1 MKLLEFTK
9 RFFDEEACETHLKQG
24 LSQDARIDSYL
35 TRNMISKYI
44 HKISLFLLL
53 LTVGVMDV
61 WGQTTDYSG
70 TYYIG
75 SRGYDKANTTTN
87 YYLCPTEGWA
97 FYKATN
103 NVQATDNGQP
113 FLTTYQCRNGV
124 YDATKAVWIV
134 EKESTSGC
142 YYIKQALTGK
152 YIVSNGV
159 LTGAGNTRARVHL
172 ETVADADALATL
184 GDWALFEITYDQNH
198 YDIKPHSD
206 YGKDGNNEYLVVNT
220 NNYLQLDGNVSK
232 KNGPTGFKN
241 CGGIIGLYTHPDSE
255 NAYFYLELVPPT
267 ITYNNN
273 GSFTITAA
281 EGATIYYTTN
291 GDTPTTSSYTGTGTT
306 SVTFAQTESMN
317 VIKAIAVYDSNV
329 STVSSLA
336 LHTYT
341 YCIVNKKGD
350 IAIQYAVKQAEGKS
364 LGTIEDIPADIR
376 SSYLTNES
384 ASFYSFSEPYTSKGQ
399 LTDEVGI
406 SATPSSDA
414 KIYVTYTTDYLSE
427 KFLKLRGARAFNIRN
442 QSGEN
447 AYDNGGT
454 LAYEDANNTQLS
466 HMWNIGGSQDPYDVE
481 IKNIGTDHRYLVFST
496 PPTLDLAATA
506 TTKFIIMAGSA
517 AGDGSTYEQV
527 NLMAATGTGAHDF
540 SKAEIKAYT
549 VDLSFTYKLID
560 RQKKLLVTI
569 ENNETELKLPDEWIS
584 PLVSTYHFY
593 KTASI
598 DGDTYTLS
606 NPVTSVFEVESGQPI
621 YVNYDV
627 SDKVDLDGRNS
638 LNIED
643 KENKTYMLRF
653 LNGESF
659 YQEDGNDGIMTET
672 QKAIY
677 PYNNGDVTLYVY
689 GAEQWQAQL
698 AKGASTRSR
707 WLWCIEPANNPA
719 SKEELDPY
727 HVKISSSQEH
737 IFKEDGVEIGRY
749 PSYLRTYKPADY
761 ANVVTSVTNSNPVT
775 NGGTKGGALDSSLAT
790 EYMIIGT
797 ESHTRLVTLNPV
809 EGERRT
815 VNSFEQYWKNN
826 PTINGDA
833 TKDIPA
839 VLTNKVTQEGRN
851 VTLNST
857 QKAEIEAKGWH
868 VYEKW
873 ALSAPWVNNGDAEET
888 KSKQYWEEEH
898 AFQTISM
905 GSGNFVLEEVSLEP
919 QAILLD
925 NHGWELMRVPLSKT
939 DVLRSYDSPMV
950 EQYKWYSTSVKVFG
964 YHKFD
969 VIGTPYHTSTS
980 LADVPTGA
988 KGGND
993 FYVTYTVKPS
1003 YTYTYTGAAKAA
1015 DTKATAF
1022 LLKQG
1027 DKYAKTSGLI
1037 IEKADA
1043 PASIDDASDDILWYL
1058 RPNFDIDREM
1068 GYRYQGETGAQDE
1081 AKTKNETEQDYYIA
1095 GKNGFDPYNV
1105 QIESKYNTARYFTAN
1120 SSSIAL
1126 SSGVWTGTSSQISLQ
1141 NLNVKQHATGY
1152 DQTTLNI
1159 TNATFMVVSD
1169 ANGNMRLM
1177 PRFDHSKVA
1186 NSDGESNPF
1195 TVLATQ
1201 HAAATAGDNGTDT
1214 QTLWLE
1220 HKNAATEIHDPSEIT
1235 SMNGHYVLAED
1246 FTFTGFS
1253 SLGTSEAPFTGTID
1267 GQYHTYSGLNTPLVA
1282 YANGATIRNLMLDNV
1297 TISEGTN
1304 VGAICNEATGA
1315 TRIYNCGILATNSTA
1330 STDEDGY
1337 THITNCSSSVSG
1349 SGYVGGI
1356 VGLLDGESRVINC
1369 FSYANVSGGAEVGGI
1384 VGHNNVATTATNLQT
1399 MVMNCMFYGEV
1410 SGSSIAPI
1418 YNGEIITNVGENT
1431 GVSNFNYFRLES
1443 DYIQDIEKAKVYNCA
1458 LGAETRFLQRFEFF
1472 RHLQNSHR
1480 ELAAWWATGDRA
1492 KKDEMAKWVLLP
1504 SQIGSSTPYPVLA
1517 KPGYYPSVVNIDA
1530 ENAPDSI
1537 SVGRNKGGKQ
1547 GTLTVNIQMGDG
1559 AQFNR
1564 PTGAEIVYPSLTLN
1578 ITDKDPDHFNFN
1590 YFKVQLPYYND
1601 VGTKNYTGNR
1611 VVTGWKIV
1619 NITGGTAG
1627 SYSTGE
1633 DVTYTNGTL
1642 TATPYN
1648 FADRKCTNKDLFSV
1662 SGRVFNQGAYW
1673 DVPYGVTA
1681 ITIEPYWAKAAYL
1694 ADENADM
1701 VYNTDMSTSYQVPD
1715 VGGGNGKIYNNG
1727 SSYSIA
1733 GNSQVVFTTMGNA
1746 IASRNSGLF
1755 QGASGSSGHTVYDYA
1770 VVLVGNY
1777 HFYGNLSADNN
1788 KPYTVTSVDLD
1799 GDNEPDYSYI
1809 LRFDGRQALHPVKV
1823 DFINI
1828 PGLGMAQ
1835 KSTGGTG
1842 SYNFGIMQP
1851 KGWFEATNTSLF
1863 RVTQFEYDRNDRV
1876 AAPYIVQG
1884 GVMEQWVSGQNNG
1897 ANNNITYFHVG
1908 GNVWFKEFHRGTH
1921 QDKSL
1926 QSKHPPVS
1934 VTGGDYDEFYL
1945 TGLYTANVVSYEDDA
1960 ECYING
1966 GRFGTVAGAAMEGI
1980 GNGAENK
1987 GNITWQI
1994 QNADIKEFYG
2004 GGINADKPVTG
2015 NISTTITGGKIDL
2028 FCGGP
2033 KFGDMSEGK
2042 TVVTNATGCEFG
2054 TFFGAGYGG
2063 NSYSR
2068 QAPYNHNNI
2077 MNFPHN
2083 DTSNPSA
2090 GNHSSWNNW
2099 LEQYYTQSYNNTY
2112 GGVSTQFNY
2121 QFLPMSSNKDNVA
2134 RIFVEY
2140 VKFSLATTHSVTS
2153 NLTGCTVTGN
2163 FYGGGSLGKVDGP
2176 ATSTLTNCKVDG
2188 NVFGAGYSASL
2199 PTVEVD
2205 SIGFRVEP
2213 FYYKDLGTYRTGV
2226 KGQTTTYTWAHGN
2239 AISIDKVNKILYTT
2253 EDLTGLGAVT
2263 GNVTLNINGTTTVG
2277 KSVYGGGEESG
2288 VGGDTKVNVT
2298 SGTIGAEN
2306 QGGVEY
2312 GNVYGGGKGKAGERD
2327 AGYVKGNTEIN
2338 ISQAEGKTTQI
2349 YHNVYGGGAYGSVG
2363 DFTYDASGMPTAL
2376 NTAETGKTKVTI
2388 TGGTFGWNGKENG
2401 LVFGSSRGDVAKPE
2415 GTPAVDPNDRMAW
2428 VYSTQ
2433 VNIGTDGAITGPHIK
2448 GSVYGS
2454 GENGH
2459 TFQNT
2464 ELNVFSG
2471 TIGITTGATITND
2484 NGTPDDTS
2492 DDISYSGAYYPY
2504 RGNLYGGGCGT
2515 DTYWIDANE
2524 NTAVDEGEEHYN
2536 PLAGIVR
2543 GATTVNIKGGQ
2554 VVHHVYGAG
2563 AMGSVGNDD
2572 DATSGKTTINISG
2585 GRIGYDGNNNG
2596 NIFGAA
2602 RGEYGISTVASNL
2615 ARVRE
2620 TEVNI
2625 SYATTPADDNGE
2637 KTEKLITGS
2646 VFGGGEAGLVMGSVA
2661 VNMTGGLI
2669 MKDIYGGGALADT
2682 QTSNWNASANSNA
2695 GGWATGKTSAS
2706 ATTTIKLTGGT
2717 IMEEVFGG
2725 GLGESGTEQ
2734 NPTGKPAYVYGDVLV
2749 ELNNGVADDAKG
2761 CVVPGD
2767 IFGCNNLNGTPKGDV
2782 MVHIYKT
2789 QNIEASRITNA
2800 AASGETPAVEDAKET
2815 GRYDVHAVYGGG
2827 NQSAYEPADLT
2838 GVNKTEVI
2846 IDGCERT
2853 SIKQVYGGG
2862 NASSTPATNVTVNG
2876 TFEIEELFGGGNGKD
2891 NIKINGVTM
2900 PNPGANVGY
2909 KDYSEYYEEDGV
2921 WKVRDKAA
2929 YDTKEERMAS
2939 TSDIVYG
2946 TGKAS
2951 VNIYGGTIHRVFG
2964 GSNTKGNVRQ
2974 TAVTL
2979 LDEGGECEFCVD
2991 EAYGGGKSAEMD
3003 AEAQLLLACIPGL
3016 QAVYGGAEAA
3026 DVRGN
3031 VTLNI
3036 TNGTFDRVFGGNNLS
3051 GTIGG
3056 AIKINVEEI
3065 GCKPVLIGEL
3075 YGGGNQAGYSV
3086 YGYNN
3091 DGTPKESGTTPLYDD
3106 PEVNVMSFTSI
3117 GNIYGGGYGSGATM
3131 VGNPTVNVNVAYG
3144 RYYDDDRSI
3153 IVNDSTIRNTYPI
3166 PSHAKGKMGA
3176 INNVFGG
3183 GNAAKVIGNTTV
3195 NIATLP
3201 DVYVVKQVSVGAA
3214 LPEGCYIRNNN
3225 GTYDAANGTAV
3236 DGVTYY
3242 EKKVVLGADIR
3253 GDVYG
3258 GGNKA
3263 KVTGNTNVTIGEE
3276 K

>member
-24 LSQDARIDSYL
+24 LSKDARIDSYL

-61 WGQTTDYSG
+61 WGQTDYSG

-75 SRGYDKANTTTN
+75 SRGYNKANTTTN

-103 NVQATDNGQP
+103 TVQATDNGQP

-134 EKESTSGC
+134 EKKSTSGTSGC

-159 LTGAGNTRARVHL
+159 LSGAGNTRARVHL
-172 ETVADADALATL
+172 ETVADAAALAAL
-184 GDWALFEITYDQNH
+184 GDTALFEIIYDENQNH
-198 YDIKPHSD
+198 YDIIPHSD
-206 YGKDGNNEYLVVNT
+206 YGKDGVNKYLVVNT
-220 NNYLQLDGNVSK
+220 NNYPQLDGNDIK

-241 CGGIIGLYTHPDSE
+241 CGGIIGLYTHPDNG
-255 NAYFYLELVPPT
+255 NAYFYLEPVSPT

-273 GSFTITAA
+273 RTFTITAS
-281 EGATIYYTTN
+281 EGATIYYTTD
-291 GDTPTTSSYTGTGTT
+291 GTTPTTSDYTDTSTT
-306 SVTFAQTESMN
+306 SVTFAQTESMD

-329 STVSSLA
+329 STVSSVA

-384 ASFYSFSEPYTSKGQ
+384 ASFYSFSEPYTSKDQ

-454 LAYEDANNTQLS
+454 LDYEDANNTQLS

-496 PPTLDLAATA
+496 PPTLNLAATA

-527 NLMAATGTGAHDF
+527 NLMAATGTGAYDF

-672 QKAIY
+672 QKAVY

-790 EYMIIGT
+790 EYMIMGT

-833 TKDIPA
+833 SKDIPA

-919 QAILLD
+919 QVILLD

-939 DVLRSYDSPMV
+939 DVLRSYNSPMV

-969 VIGTPYHTSTS
+969 VIDTPYHTSTS

-988 KGGND
+988 QGGND

-1027 DKYAKTSGLI
+1027 GKYAKTSGLI

-1058 RPNFDIDREM
+1058 RPNFDIDSEM

-1105 QIESKYNTARYFTAN
+1105 QIQSKYNTARYFTAN
-1120 SSSIAL
+1120 SSAIAL

-1297 TISEGTN
+1297 TISGGTN

-1337 THITNCSSSVSG
+1337 THITNCTSSVSG
-1349 SGYVGGI
+1349 SGYVGGL

-1369 FSYANVSGGAEVGGI
+1369 FSYANVSGGTEVGGI
-1384 VGHNNVATTATNLQT
+1384 VGHNNVATTATNLKT

-1410 SGSSIAPI
+1410 SGSSSSIAPI

-1443 DYIQDIEKAKVYNCA
+1443 DYIQDIEKPKVYNCA

-1492 KKDEMAKWVLLP
+1492 KKDEMAKWILLP

-1517 KPGYYPSVVNIDA
+1517 MPGYYPSVVNIDA
-1530 ENAPDSI
+1530 ENAPNSI

-1547 GTLTVNIQMGDG
+1547 GTLTVKIQMGDG
-1559 AQFNR
+1559 AQFTR

-1590 YFKVQLPYYND
+1590 YYKVQLPYYND

-1619 NITGGTAG
+1619 SIVGGTPG
-1627 SYSTGE
+1627 SFTTGE
-1633 DVTYTNGTL
+1633 D
-1642 TATPYN
+1642 APAYN
-1648 FADRKCTNKDLFSV
+1648 FADRNCTNKDLYGTGGSN
-1662 SGRVFNQGAYW
+1662 RVFNQGAYW
-1673 DVPYGVTA
+1673 DVPEGVTE
-1681 ITIEPYWAKAAYL
+1681 ITIEPYWARCVYL
-1694 ADENADM
+1694 ADPNADK
-1701 VYNTDMSTSYQVPD
+1701 VYNTAMTTGYDVPR
-1715 VGGGNGKIYNNG
+1715 VGGGTIYTNGN
-1727 SSYSIA
+1727 SYSIA
-1733 GNSQVVFTTMGNA
+1733 GESQVVYTTMGNA
-1746 IASRNSGLF
+1746 IASSGTALFSGVDANS
-1755 QGASGSSGHTVYDYA
+1755 HTVNDYA

-1777 HFYGNLSADNN
+1777 HHYGALEASNS
-1788 KPYTVTSVDLD
+1788 KPYTVTSIDID

-1809 LRFDGRQALHPVKV
+1809 LRFDGRTAAHPVKV

-1851 KGWFEATNTSLF
+1851 KGWFESTNTSLF
-1863 RVTQFEYDRNDRV
+1863 RVTQFEYDRSERV

-1897 ANNNITYFHVG
+1897 AANKTTYFLVG

-1921 QDKSL
+1921 QDKTL

-1945 TGLYTANVVSYEDDA
+1945 TGLYTANVASYADNA

-1966 GRFGTVAGAAMEGI
+1966 GRFGTVAGAAMEGL
-1980 GNGAENK
+1980 GKANGADK
-1987 GNITWQI
+1987 TGNITWQV
-1994 QNADIKEFYG
+1994 QNADIREFYA
-2004 GGINADKPVTG
+2004 GGINAAKPVTG
-2015 NISTTITGGKIDL
+2015 NLSTTITGGHIEL

-2033 KFGDMSEGK
+2033 KFGDMSANK
-2042 TVVTNATGCEFG
+2042 TVTTTATDCTFG

-2099 LEQYYTQSYNNTY
+2099 LEQYYTRSYNNTY

-2121 QFLPMSSNKDNVA
+2121 QFLPMSDNKTNVA

-2213 FYYKDLGTYRTGV
+2213 YYYTDLGTYRTGV

-2239 AISIDKVNKILYTT
+2239 AISIDNDKKILYTT
-2253 EDLTGLGAVT
+2253 ESLEGLGAVT
-2263 GNVTLNINGTTTVG
+2263 GNVTLTIDGTTTIG
-2277 KSVYGGGEESG
+2277 ESVYGGGEESG
-2288 VGGDTKVNVT
+2288 VGGDTEVTVN
-2298 SGTIGAEN
+2298 SGRIGVGN
-2306 QGGVEY
+2306 TGTFGY
-2312 GNVYGGGKGKAGERD
+2312 RWGNVYGGGKGKIEIKSDGSSELVVSSIADLD
-2327 AGYVKGNTEIN
+2327 AGQVKGNTNIKIN
-2338 ISQAEGKTTQI
+2338 GTTTTTQI
-2349 YHNVYGGGAYGSVG
+2349 LHNVYGGGAVGSVG
-2363 DFTYDASGMPTAL
+2363 TFTRDANGMPTACAA
-2376 NTAETGKTKVTI
+2376 NTGSATVTI
-2388 TGGTFGWNGKENG
+2388 NGGIIGHNRQDTGMVN
-2401 LVFGSSRGDVAKPE
+2401 GSSRGWE
-2415 GTPAVDPNDRMAW
+2415 GNAQADGSFLNQLAW
-2428 VYSTQ
+2428 VNNTN
-2433 VNIGTDGAITGPHIK
+2433 VIIGDATSAAEDVGPSIY
-2448 GSVYGS
+2448 GSVYGG

-2459 TFQNT
+2459 NFGNGVVTVNK
-2464 ELNVFSG
+2464 G
-2471 TIGITTGATITND
+2471 TIGYD
-2484 NGTPDDTS
+2484 NGTWDCGN
-2492 DDISYSGAYYPY
+2492 IYGA
-2504 RGNLYGGGCGT
+2504 GCGT
-2515 DTYWIDANE
+2515 DTFERDDNNNGTI
-2524 NTAVDEGEEHYN
+2524 DEGESGHHN
-2536 PLAGIVR
+2536 PMAGVVR
-2543 GATTVNIKGGQ
+2543 GATTITVNGG
-2554 VVHHVYGAG
+2554 HVLRNIYGAG
-2563 AMGSVGNDD
+2563 SMGSVGTYTY
-2572 DATSGKTTINISG
+2572 DANGLPTTCEAGTGKTTINING
-2585 GRIGYDGNNNG
+2585 GVIGTDNSNEDYGHV
-2596 NIFGAA
+2596 FG
-2602 RGEYGISTVASNL
+2602 GPKGSLTETEFFAS
-2615 ARVRE
+2615 VRE
-2620 TEVNI
+2620 TQVNI
-2625 SYATTPADDNGE
+2625 NPHPTDTSKPGANV
-2637 KTEKLITGS
+2637 KGS
-2646 VFGGGEAGLVMGSVA
+2646 VFGGGEAGIVKGSVV
-2661 VNMTGGLI
+2661 VNMNGGEVTQ
-2669 MKDIYGGGALADT
+2669 DVYGGGALANTNTD
-2682 QTSNWNASANSNA
+2682 NW
-2695 GGWATGKTSAS
+2695 GTTTWADGKTAAS
-2706 ATTTIKLTGGT
+2706 NTTTVNLKGGK
-2717 IMEEVFGG
+2717 I
-2725 GLGESGTEQ
+2725 Q
-2734 NPTGKPAYVYGDVLV
+2734 HNVYGGALGQTERAADPANNIEALANIEAKVYGNVLV
-2749 ELNNGVADDAKG
+2749 ELNNDTYVADDAKG
-2761 CVVPGD
+2761 CVVLGD
-2767 IFGCNNLNGTPKGDV
+2767 IFGCNNLNGTPKGNV

-3051 GTIGG
+3051 GIIGG
-3056 AIKINVEEI
+3056 SITINVEEI

-3075 YGGGNQAGYSV
+3075 YGGGNQAGYSI
-3086 YGYNN
+3086 YGY
-3091 DGTPKESGTTPLYDD
+3091 DSAGKPKESGTRLYDD
-3106 PEVNVMSFTSI
+3106 PKVNVMSFTSI
-3117 GNIYGGGYGSGATM
+3117 GNIYGGGYGDGATM

-3144 RYYDDDRSI
+3144 LYYDKDVSVVGENAKI
-3153 IVNDSTIRNTYPI
+3153 ANTYPI
-3166 PSHAKGKMGA
+3166 PSHAQGKMGA

-3201 DVYVVKQVSVGAA
+3201 DVYVVKQVTVGDN
-3214 LPEGCYIRNNN
+3214 LTNCYTRNND
-3225 GTYDAANGTAV
+3225 GTYTAATGTAV